1 MISEPMRIH
10 LSDSN
15 WLGTLI
21 DDLVRGGCVPSR
33 VDDETVDVIHP
44 QARNA
49 REARTELTFFLRAW
63 QSRHPGVEL
72 NLV

>member
-10 LSDSN
+10 LSDST
-15 WLGTLI
+15 WLATLI

-44 QARNA
+44 QAADA

-63 QSRHPGVEL
+63 QSRHPEVDLSLG
-72 NLV
+72 

>member
-10 LSDSN
+10 LSDSA
-15 WLGTLI
+15 WLSTLI

-33 VDDETVDVIHP
+33 VDEETVEVIHLD
-44 QARNA
+44 AADA

-63 QSRHPGVEL
+63 QSRHPEVDL
-72 NLV
+72 SLV

>member
-10 LSDSN
+10 LSDSA
-15 WLGTLI
+15 WLSTLI

-33 VDDETVDVIHP
+33 VDEETVEVIHP
-44 QARNA
+44 HAANA

-72 NLV
+72 NIA

>member
-10 LSDSN
+10 LSN
-15 WLGTLI
+15 PAWLSTLI

-33 VDDETVDVIHP
+33 VDDETVEVIHP

-63 QSRHPGVEL
+63 QSRHPEVDL
-72 NLV
+72 SLV